1 MDAQAM
7 TGLTVWFLV
16 FVALAYLGLLSLAAH
31 YSEKL
36 SQRKMSLLRKP
47 WIYSL
52 SLAVYCTAWTFYGSV
67 GRAVEQGIDFLTIYI
82 GPLIGCVLFWFV
94 LRKMIR
100 ISKAQ
105 KISSLADFLSNR
117 YGKSITLGVLISVFS
132 VIGILPYISLQLKS
146 ISESI
151 FILTNEESLQIG
163 AFAIDTGFVMAF
175 ALAIFIVF
183 FGFRKID
190 LTDKHEGVVVAI
202 ALESIIKLISL
213 IAVGIFAL
221 YIISQNGGWVNN
233 QDVIPQKPI
242 DSFHWST
249 MIILSLF
256 AFFLL
261 PRQFQMAITEN
272 VDEQHVKKA
281 TWQFPLYLLIINLCV
296 IPIAI
301 AGKINLG
308 DGYNPDYFV
317 LNLPLNNQNT
327 ALATL
332 AFFGGFAAA
341 SGMIIVSTIS
351 LATMLTNNILLPFVF
366 KLKLFKEPQRF
377 ISYVGIVRRSSVF
390 VIAILAYLYY
400 EFIAFNNSLV
410 SIGLTSFAAVA
421 QFAPATI
428 GALFWKKGNKKG
440 AIWGIAIGAAIW
452 FYTLILPMLIHNGSF
467 GTDAL
472 SFLQGHHFFNPEEL
486 FGIPMPSQLS
496 GSVFWSLFFNTLFY
510 IGLSIFS
517 NQSSMELNQA
527 ELFVDV
533 YDYSGNIEE
542 NLYWRGVAKNKDL
555 SDLMHSFLG
564 KSKANQAKR
573 IFEQRYS
580 QGPLIDDEKADRK
593 FVAYTENVLTG
604 VVGTSSARIMVSSVS
619 QEEEIRMDDVISI
632 LKESKEILE
641 LNKQL
646 QKTSLDLQKVTED
659 LTKANSLLVKQD
671 ELKNEFLYTIT
682 HEIRTPIT
690 SIRAF
695 TEILQDDDVCPTD
708 RKRFKKIMGQE
719 LERLSRLISQVLD
732 LEKYESGK
740 SILNLTSININQLLD
755 ESVMACDGILKEK
768 TVRIIRH
775 FQDSLEP
782 INVDADKLKQVFI
795 NLISN
800 AAKYG
805 CEENPEVVI
814 TTYFVDDTIRI
825 NVRDNGVGI
834 SNEEGLNI
842 FDKFYQIQNNS
853 SKNGNGLGLAIC
865 REIIHLHNGQIWLDK
880 EYRKGAKFCILL
892 PTKNLSE

>member
-1 MDAQAM
+1 MN
-7 TGLTVWFLV
+7 LSVWFLV
-16 FVALAYLGLLSLAAH
+16 IVALIYLGLLSMAANFA
-31 YSEKL
+31 EKRSL
-36 SQRKMSLLRKP
+36 RKKSLLQKP
-47 WIYSL
+47 WVYSL

-82 GPLIGCVLFWFV
+82 GPLIGCVLLWFV

-100 ISKAQ
+100 ISNLQ

-117 YGKSITLGVLISVFS
+117 YGKSISLGVLISVFS
-132 VIGILPYISLQLKS
+132 VIGIIPYISLQLKS

-151 FILTNEESLQIG
+151 FILTDQENLQLG
-163 AFAIDTGFVMAF
+163 SFGIDTGFVIAF
-175 ALAIFIVF
+175 ALSIFTIL

-190 LTDKHEGVVVAI
+190 LTEKHEGIVAAI
-202 ALESIIKLISL
+202 ALESIIKLLSL
-213 IAVGIFAL
+213 IVIAIFAFF
-221 YIISQNGGWVNN
+221 IISDNGGWETN
-233 QDVIPQKPI
+233 QEMIPQKPI
-242 DSFHWST
+242 DSFHWGS
-249 MIILSLF
+249 MVILSLF

-281 TWQFPLYLLIINLCV
+281 SWQFPLYLLLINLCV

-301 AGKINLG
+301 AGKISLG
-308 DGYNPDYFV
+308 EGFNPDYFV
-317 LNLPLNNQNT
+317 LNLPLNNQQPV
-327 ALATL
+327 LATI

-400 EFIAFNNSLV
+400 EFVAFNNSLV

-467 GTDAL
+467 GLSAL
-472 SFLQGHHFFNPEEL
+472 SFLEGHHFFNPEEL
-486 FGIPMPSQLS
+486 FGIHMPSQLS

-517 NQSSMELNQA
+517 SQSSMEMNQA

-542 NLYWRGVAKNKDL
+542 NLYWRGVARNKDL
-555 SDLMHSFLG
+555 SDLIHSFLG
-564 KSKANQAKR
+564 KNKAIQALR
-573 IFEQRYS
+573 IFEKRYS
-580 QGPLIDDEKADRK
+580 QGELIDEEKADRK
-593 FVAYTENVLTG
+593 FVAYTENVLAG

-646 QKTSLDLQKVTED
+646 QKTSFDLQKVTQD
-659 LTKANSLLVKQD
+659 LTTANSLLVKQD

-695 TEILQDDDVCPTD
+695 TEILQEEDVNPED

-740 SILNLTSININQLLD
+740 SELQLAPTNINQLLE
-755 ESVMACDGILKEK
+755 ESIMACDGILKEK
-768 TVRIIRH
+768 NVQITRH
-775 FQDSLEP
+775 LQESLDNIE
-782 INVDADKLKQVFI
+782 VDADKIKQVFI

-805 CEENPEVVI
+805 NQENPEIVL
-814 TTYFVDDTIRI
+814 TSYFIDDTIRI
-825 NVRDNGVGI
+825 NIKDNGEGI
-834 SNEEGLNI
+834 SAEEGQNI

-865 REIIHLHNGQIWLDK
+865 REIILLHKGQIWLDDTY
-880 EYRKGAKFCILL
+880 ENGAKFSILL
-892 PTKNLSE
+892 PTNYISK

>member
-1 MDAQAM
+1 MS
-7 TGLTVWFLV
+7 VWFLV
-16 FVALAYLGLLSLAAH
+16 IVALLYLGILSLAAN
-31 YSEKL
+31 YAEKRSL
-36 SQRKMSLLRKP
+36 RKKSLLKKS
-47 WIYSL
+47 WVYSL

-67 GRAVEQGIDFLTIYI
+67 GRAVEQGADFLTIYI
-82 GPLIGCVLFWFV
+82 GPLIGCILFWFV
-94 LRKMIR
+94 LRKIIR
-100 ISKAQ
+100 ISKLQ

-117 YGKSITLGVLISVFS
+117 YGKSISLGVLITVFS
-132 VIGILPYISLQLKS
+132 VVGIIPYISLQLKS

-151 FILTNEESLQIG
+151 FILTDQESLQFG
-163 AFAIDTGFVMAF
+163 SFGIDTGFIIAF
-175 ALAIFIVF
+175 ALSIFIIL

-190 LTDKHEGVVVAI
+190 LTEKHEGIVVAI
-202 ALESIIKLISL
+202 AVESIIKLISL
-213 IAVGIFAL
+213 IVIAIFAFQ
-221 YIISQNGGWVNN
+221 IISNHGGWELNK
-233 QDVIPQKPI
+233 DSIPQKPI
-242 DSFHWST
+242 DSFHWGT
-249 MIILSLF
+249 MIVLSLF

-281 TWQFPLYLLIINLCV
+281 SWQFPLYLLIINLCV

-301 AGKINLG
+301 AGNVSLQEG
-308 DGYNPDYFV
+308 FNPDYFV
-317 LNLPLNNQNT
+317 LNLPLENGYHG
-327 ALATL
+327 LATI

-377 ISYVGIVRRSSVF
+377 ISYVRIVRRSAVF
-390 VIAILAYLYY
+390 AIALLAYLYY

-440 AIWGIAIGAAIW
+440 AIWGIAAGATIW
-452 FYTLILPMLIHNGSF
+452 IYTLILPVLMNAGYF
-467 GTDAL
+467 GDTAIL
-472 SFLQGHHFFNPEEL
+472 FLQSDSFFNPDQL

-496 GSVFWSLFFNTLFY
+496 GSVFWSLFFNTLIY

-517 NQSSMELNQA
+517 AQSSMEMNQA

-533 YDYSGNIEE
+533 YHYSSNIEE

-555 SDLMHSFLG
+555 SDLMFSFLG
-564 KSKANQAKR
+564 DTKAKQALR
-573 IFEQRYS
+573 IFEKRYS
-580 QGPLIDDEKADRK
+580 QGELIDEDKADRK

-632 LKESKEILE
+632 LKESKDILE
-641 LNKQL
+641 LNKEL
-646 QKTSLDLQKVTED
+646 QRTSKALQKVTED
-659 LTKANSLLVKQD
+659 LTDANRLLVKQD

-695 TEILQDDDVCPTD
+695 TEILQEDDVNEDD
-708 RKRFKKIMGQE
+708 RKRFKKIMAQE

-740 SILNLTSININQLLD
+740 YTLTPLKSNVNRLLEESIL
-755 ESVMACDGILKEK
+755 ACNAILKENN
-768 TVRIIRH
+768 TTLERH
-775 FQDSLEP
+775 FQES
-782 INVDADKLKQVFI
+782 INEIELDPDKIKQVFI

-805 CEENPEVVI
+805 NKENPVIVI

-825 NVRDNGVGI
+825 NVKDNGGGI
-834 SNEEGLNI
+834 SENERQNI
-842 FDKFYQIQNNS
+842 FDKFYQIQNKS
-853 SKNGNGLGLAIC
+853 TKNGNGLGLAIC
-865 REIIHLHNGQIWLDK
+865 REIIHLHKGQIWLD
-880 EYRKGAKFCILL
+880 EEFHDGAKFCIVL
-892 PTKNLSE
+892 PTNSIST